1 MAKTKKAEEM
11 KNKMEVVFIL
21 DRSGSMEGLEADTI
35 GGFNST
41 LSKQKKEGEGV
52 IWSTVL
58 FDDRYEVIHDRL
70 PIEKI
75 PQLTENEYYVRGCTA
90 LLDAIGRAVTNVKN
104 LQKKSEELPEKTL
117 FVITTDGMEN
127 ASREFT
133 YEQVKKLI
141 KTQTAKGWEFLFLGA
156 NMDAVG
162 VAGRMGIRPEMSA
175 TYINDGEGI
184 QKNYAAVGKVMKC
197 LYRNDHI
204 NEEALEEVR
213 ADFRKRKKS

>member
-133 YEQVKKLI
+133 YEQVKI
-141 KTQTAKGWEFLFLGA
+141 
-156 NMDAVG
+156 
-162 VAGRMGIRPEMSA
+162 GRA
-175 TYINDGEGI
+175 H
-184 QKNYAAVGKVMKC
+184 V
-197 LYRNDHI
+197 
-204 NEEALEEVR
+204 
-213 ADFRKRKKS
+213 

>member
-21 DRSGSMEGLEADTI
+21 DRSGSMEGLEADTM

-75 PQLTENEYYVRGCTA
+75 PPLTENEYYVRGCTA
-90 LLDAIGRAVTNVKN
+90 LLDAIGRAVTNVKD
-104 LQKKSEELPEKTL
+104 LQKRSEAVPEKTL

-156 NMDAVG
+156 KMDAVG

-197 LYRNDHI
+197 LYRNDRI